1 MNSRTREKVSEE
13 KIQYFEKSYTFF
25 SYFLSRILVLIIV
38 KLMQSNFHFSSPSSF
53 FFYLIT
59 LLFDFDYSSS
69 LRDRFS
75 LNDTNIFKY
84 SKVKKL
90 HDSQKR
96 TNYSQ
101 IFRTLIHYHFL
112 FRQIYSVQKRAQSNI
127 PVTFNDNSAKLRQS
141 KGNKRHLSSR

>member
-1 MNSRTREKVSEE
+1 M
-13 KIQYFEKSYTFF
+13 
-25 SYFLSRILVLIIV
+25 
-38 KLMQSNFHFSSPSSF
+38 
-53 FFYLIT
+53 
-59 LLFDFDYSSS
+59 FDFDYSSS

-141 KGNKRHLSSR
+141 KGNKRHLSSRWTFLTKPHLPSLNFWVQLSPLQLFERERFTRSPGKKSTRPSNYSRFSRN